1 MRLWAAL
8 RVPSPWFTPDEMVY
22 GELGRSL
29 YSTGRLDILGHAT
42 PFFSF
47 VYPALVGPFLDFGN
61 LELGYTL
68 LKAVQALVMSLTGV
82 AVFLWARSLVRPRY
96 ALVAALLALAVP
108 GLAFAGFVMTEVAF
122 YPVICLVAWAMARV
136 LERPTAAR
144 QALAVAGIGVAAAT
158 PIPATASA
166 CRVGVGRSSARAI
179 AQATRQITG

>member
-1 MRLWAAL
+1 M
-8 RVPSPWFTPDEMVY
+8 PTPWFTPDEMVY

-68 LKAVQALVMSLTGV
+68 LKAVQALVMSLTAV
-82 AVFLWARSLVRPRY
+82 AVFLWARSLVRPRF
-96 ALVAALLALAVP
+96 ALVAALLTLAVP

-122 YPVICLVAWAMARV
+122 YPVICLVAWAMARA

-144 QALAVAGIGVAAAT
+144 Q
-158 PIPATASA
+158 
-166 CRVGVGRSSARAI
+166 SSRAARAPCH
-179 AQATRQITG
+179 RRC